1 MARIAAGCCW
11 GLIAAAFVATASAQE
26 AYPTR
31 PIRLVVGFGAGGPTD
46 IPARFVA
53 DKLGDALGQ
62 RVIVENKPAAAGMI
76 ATRDVL
82 AQPRDGYTLLLCTHF
97 ESINTAVYKNV
108 GFKLTD
114 LAPISLVAKYYYGLA
129 LANAIPADRL
139 RIVRAIRQGASRAR

>member
-1 MARIAAGCCW
+1 MKARLCW
-11 GLIAAAFVATASAQE
+11 MLALSVLGLTGAVHAQD

-46 IPARFVA
+46 IPARFIA
-53 DKLGDALGQ
+53 DKLGEALGQ

-82 AQPRDGYTLLLCTHF
+82 AQPRDGYNLLFCTHF
-97 ESINTAVYKNV
+97 ESINTAVYKNA
-108 GFKLTD
+108 GFKLAD

-129 LANAIPADRL
+129 LANAVPASDFERF
-139 RIVRAIRQGASRAR
+139 VQ